1 MTKSMGCCRNIAAI
15 AIVSSNPKSWPGL
28 QALVIHTLDSTMQR
42 IGFWETRIA
51 LSTGGLSSGYCY
63 PPFEHLGQA
72 HFSLYFPISLPHSY
86 SCSYSGSGPIPY
98 SGFLLFQTSDLSSQT
113 HNIDWLPL
121 LSFRAFRM
129 GRERQNGKTAKQ
141 NSITER

>member
-1 MTKSMGCCRNIAAI
+1 MGCCRNIAAI

-42 IGFWETRIA
+42 ISFWETRIA
-51 LSTGGLSSGYCY
+51 LSTGGLSSGYRY

-72 HFSLYFPISLPHSY
+72 HFSLYFPISLTHSY
-86 SCSYSGSGPIPY
+86 SCSYSGSGSY
-98 SGFLLFQTSDLSSQT
+98 SLFRFLAFPQTSDLSSQT
-113 HNIDWLPL
+113 HNIDWLL
-121 LSFRAFRM
+121 VLSFRAFRM

>member
-1 MTKSMGCCRNIAAI
+1 MGCCRNIAAI

-42 IGFWETRIA
+42 ISFWETRIA
-51 LSTGGLSSGYCY
+51 LSTGGLSSGYRY
-63 PPFEHLGQA
+63 PLFEHLGQA

-86 SCSYSGSGPIPY
+86 SCSYSGSGSY
-98 SGFLLFQTSDLSSQT
+98 SLFRFLAFLQTSDLSSQT
-113 HNIDWLPL
+113 HNIDWLL
-121 LSFRAFRM
+121 VLSFRAFRM

>member
-1 MTKSMGCCRNIAAI
+1 MGCCRNIAAI

-42 IGFWETRIA
+42 ISFWETRIA
-51 LSTGGLSSGYCY
+51 LSTGGLSSGYRY

-86 SCSYSGSGPIPY
+86 SCSYSGSGSY
-98 SGFLLFQTSDLSSQT
+98 SLFRFPALPDARPVKSTSSHRLVTSSQFSSVL
-113 HNIDWLPL
+113 DG
-121 LSFRAFRM
+121 S
-129 GRERQNGKTAKQ
+129 RETGW
-141 NSITER
+141 